1 MKIVGLTGGIG
12 SGKTTVAKLFESL
25 NIPIYVADVEAKLL
39 MNTSKSIKD
48 KLLVLFGEEA
58 YRDNELNRP
67 FIADKIF
74 NDKAT
79 LDQMNA
85 IVHPEVRLHFKNWVQ
100 QQVAPYVIKE
110 VAIIFEHDQQ
120 KEYDF
125 IISVIANEEERLKRV
140 IDRDHSTREKVLAIM
155 KNQTNDADKAKRS
168 DYVIV
173 NNDKSTLKNQV
184 QKIHKSIL
192 NHIDDESNSFL
203 C

>member
-12 SGKTTVAKLFESL
+12 SGKTTVANLFESL
-25 NIPIYVADVEAKLL
+25 NIPIYIADVEAKLL
-39 MNTSKSIKD
+39 MNSSKVIKE
-48 KLLVLFGEEA
+48 KLLALFGNEA
-58 YRDNELNRP
+58 YVNNELNRS

-74 NDKAT
+74 NDKAF

-85 IVHPEVRLHFKNWVQ
+85 IVHPEVGLHFKDWVKQ
-100 QQVAPYVIKE
+100 QESPYVIKE
-110 VAIIFEHDQQ
+110 AAIIFEHEQQ
-120 KEYDF
+120 NNYDV
-125 IISVIANEEERLKRV
+125 IISVIANKDDRLKRV
-140 IDRDHSTREKVLAIM
+140 IDRDQSNREKVLAIM
-155 KNQTNDADKAKRS
+155 NNQTTDVEKAKRS

-192 NHIDDESNSFL
+192 NRIQDESISFL